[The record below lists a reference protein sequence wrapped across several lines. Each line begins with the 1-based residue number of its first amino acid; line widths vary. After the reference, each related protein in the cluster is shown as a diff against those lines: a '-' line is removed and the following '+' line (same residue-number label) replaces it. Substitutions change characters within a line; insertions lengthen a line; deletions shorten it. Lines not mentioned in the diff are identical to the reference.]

1 MCTCL
6 MQNIPHKLQRDYIRG
21 LLSSTM
27 ADLTELMTLG
37 AVVILILVV
46 YLRTRHSDQLIPVF
60 ESNQMVTETYQT
72 MQEEYKDMHAVL
84 SNVKEEITRSTEG
97 RKEVIGFSRDL
108 RDVLI
113 KPSIRGDA
121 AEKLLEDM
129 CRSYLPDSAWER
141 QTVTGEEATSQQG
154 GVDVLLKTGSLN
166 VPVDSKFPREAWK
179 RYINLMGEPMN
190 GKSESERANHR
201 NNIKKEFEGFQKA
214 VMTKVGEIQK
224 HINPGSGTTD
234 FALMFIPTEAMYY
247 AVVSD
252 KNGINEKNMIA
263 RKGNNVQFLD
273 AMLAERVVPVSP
285 STFYPFIEVI
295 MAGIRSM
302 KVVENLETLQTRLTR
317 FETKMRTFASAY
329 DRIGVTLDEAK
340 LAWETT
346 GSRFNDLRTLGGS
359 ITNALE
365 DVEVKEPLLEASGDD
380 EASDDEVSG
389 DEASDD
395 ATSTTPSGD
404 QEHGEHNG

>member
-1 MCTCL
+1 
-6 MQNIPHKLQRDYIRG
+6 
-21 LLSSTM
+21 M
-27 ADLTELMTLG
+27 ADMMELITLG
-37 AVVILILVV
+37 AVVILIVVV
-46 YLRTRHSDQLIPVF
+46 YLRTRNPDQLSPVF

-72 MQEEYKDMHAVL
+72 MQEEYKGMQAVL
-84 SNVKEEITRSTEG
+84 TNVKEEITRSTEG

-129 CRSYLPDSAWER
+129 CRNYLPDSAWER

-179 RYINLMGEPMN
+179 RYINLMEEPMN

-201 NNIKKEFEGFQKA
+201 NNIKKEFGGFQIA
-214 VMTKVGEIQK
+214 VMAKVKEIQK

-247 AVVSD
+247 AIVSD
-252 KNGINEKNMIA
+252 KNGINEKNMIL

-302 KVVENLETLQTRLTR
+302 KVVENLETLRQRLTQ
-317 FETKMRTFASAY
+317 FETKMRTFTSAY
-329 DRIGVTLDEAK
+329 DSIGTALDEAK

-346 GSRFNDLRTLGGS
+346 GSRYNELSTLGGK

-365 DVEVKEPLLEASGDD
+365 EVEVKETLLVASVED
-380 EASDDEVSG
+380 EASDDT
-389 DEASDD
+389 
-395 ATSTTPSGD
+395 TSTKTPDAG
-404 QEHGEHNG
+404 QEKSVQND

>member
-1 MCTCL
+1 M
-6 MQNIPHKLQRDYIRG
+6 
-21 LLSSTM
+21 
-27 ADLTELMTLG
+27 ELITLG
-37 AVVILILVV
+37 TVVILIFVV
-46 YLRTRHSDQLIPVF
+46 YLRTRNSDQLSPVF

-72 MQEEYKDMHAVL
+72 MQEEYKGMQTVL

-129 CRSYLPDSAWER
+129 CRHYLPDSAWER
-141 QTVTGEEATSQQG
+141 QTVTDEEATTQQG

-166 VPVDSKFPREAWK
+166 VPIDSKFPREAWK
-179 RYINLMGEPMN
+179 RYVNLIEEPMN
-190 GKSESERANHR
+190 GKSESEQKNHR

-214 VMTKVGEIQK
+214 VMTQVGEIQK

-252 KNGINEKNMIA
+252 KNGINEKNMIL
-263 RKGNNVQFLD
+263 RKGSNVQFLD
-273 AMLAERVVPVSP
+273 AMLDERVVPVSP
-285 STFYPFIEVI
+285 STLYPFIHVI
-295 MAGIRSM
+295 MAGIRNM
-302 KVVENLETLQTRLTR
+302 KVVENLETLQQRLTQ
-317 FETKMRTFASAY
+317 FETKMRTFTSAY
-329 DRIGVTLDEAK
+329 DSIGTALNEAK
-340 LAWETT
+340 SAWETA
-346 GSRFNDLRTLGGS
+346 GSRYNELSTLGGK

-365 DVEVKEPLLEASGDD
+365 EVEVKETLLEASVEG
-380 EASDDEVSG
+380 EASDDN
-389 DEASDD
+389 
-395 ATSTTPSGD
+395 ATSTKTLDGD
-404 QEHGEHNG
+404 QVKGVEND